1 MAKNAAYIFLFLL
14 IPSLTFAFSAIS
26 GEPLSKSKEAL
37 HFDLGYPDVS
47 FLYDTGYE
55 QDSDLGL
62 KLRLGYGPFSHINKK
77 ECTGDSPCQANVW
90 FFLGGRYIK
99 ELRHKGK
106 LHLALK
112 LEPGFMLVAKD
123 AKGAGFMLS
132 PGIIFAIPLKEPVII
147 NFGFNAPFHIS
158 FYKDGVFAGIPVAFS
173 VGSEF
178 KIDTQMNITVQLE
191 AGPSVGIAE
200 GSDTSVYIL
209 FKIGMGLGI

>member
-1 MAKNAAYIFLFLL
+1 MGKRVLVFIGILLTPAYL
-14 IPSLTFAFSAIS
+14 FAFSVIS
-26 GEPLSKSKEAL
+26 GEPLGRSKEAI
-37 HFDLGYPDVS
+37 HIDLGYPDVS

-55 QDSDLGL
+55 DDANLGL
-62 KLRLGYGPFSHINKK
+62 RLRLGYGPFSHINKK
-77 ECTGDSPCQANVW
+77 ECVNDEHCQADIW
-90 FFLGGRYIK
+90 FILGARYIK

-147 NFGFNAPFHIS
+147 NFGFNSPFHIY
-158 FYKDGVFAGIPVAFS
+158 FYKDGVFVGIPVAFTA
-173 VGSEF
+173 GSEI
-178 KIDTQMNITVQLE
+178 KVDTQMNITIQLE

-209 FKIGMGLGI
+209 FKIGMGIGL

>member
-1 MAKNAAYIFLFLL
+1 MFRKLFFVFCLF
-14 IPSLTFAFSAIS
+14 IVPCMGFAFSTIS
-26 GEPLSKSKEAL
+26 GEPLGKSKEAL

-55 QDSDLGL
+55 ADANLGL
-62 KLRLGYGPFSHINKK
+62 KLRLGYGPLSHINKK
-77 ECTGDSPCQANVW
+77 ECVNDEHCQADVW
-90 FFLGGRYIK
+90 FFLGARYIK

-147 NFGFNAPFHIS
+147 NFGFNAPFHIY
-158 FYKDGVFAGIPVAFS
+158 FYKDGVFAGIPVAFTA
-173 VGSEF
+173 GSEI
-178 KIDTQMNITVQLE
+178 KVDTQMNITIQLE

-209 FKIGMGLGI
+209 FKIGMGIGL